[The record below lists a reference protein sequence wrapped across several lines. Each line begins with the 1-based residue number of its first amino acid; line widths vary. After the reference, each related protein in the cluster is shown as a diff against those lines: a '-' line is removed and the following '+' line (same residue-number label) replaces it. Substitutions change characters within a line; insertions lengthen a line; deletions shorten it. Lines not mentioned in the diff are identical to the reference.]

1 MEAET
6 DFNFLGSKISA
17 DNDFSHNIK
26 RRLLLGR
33 KPMTNLDSILKA
45 ETQFVHKGLSNQ
57 IYHFSSSHV
66 QMWELDHKEGKVLKN
81 WFFWIM
87 VLETTLKSLLD
98 NKEIKP
104 VDLKG
109 KQPWIFI
116 GRINAETVTS
126 IFWPFDEKS

>member
-66 QMWELDHKEGKVLKN
+66 QM
-81 WFFWIM
+81 
-87 VLETTLKSLLD
+87 
-98 NKEIKP
+98 
-104 VDLKG
+104 
-109 KQPWIFI
+109 
-116 GRINAETVTS
+116 
-126 IFWPFDEKS
+126 

>member
-1 MEAET
+1 
-6 DFNFLGSKISA
+6 
-17 DNDFSHNIK
+17 
-26 RRLLLGR
+26 
-33 KPMTNLDSILKA
+33 MTNLDSILKA

-57 IYHFSSSHV
+57 SYRFSSSDV

-81 WFFWIM
+81 WFFWTV
-87 VLETTLKSLLD
+87 VLEMTFESLLE

-104 VDLKG
+104 VNLKG